1 MAELGLR
8 LAVSFT
14 QIAAVTCIVI
24 VTVLLLTLAE
34 RKVLGWMQDRM
45 GPMEVGPYG
54 ILQPFADAIKLF
66 FKEDLVP
73 AGANKFLFTM
83 APILALIP
91 ALIGFAV
98 IPWGPN
104 QSLEIGGFSI
114 KPFIISDINIGILY
128 ILAFASIGAYGIIL
142 GGWSSNS
149 KYSLLGG
156 LRSAAQVISYE
167 LNVGLS
173 IVGVLIMS
181 GSLSLVQIT
190 DAQSGWFWNWYVFAF
205 PAPQIFALVVYVISS
220 VAETNRVPFDL
231 PEAESELVAGF
242 FTEYSGLRFA
252 FFYLAEYAN
261 MVLVS
266 CVAAAMFLG
275 GWNAPYPGTLIG
287 YLGLPSFAWVENT
300 MWFAVKTYSFLF
312 LFFWLRA
319 TLPRLRY
326 DQLMRFGW
334 KVMLPIALANIVVT
348 ALAVFFYQQMK

>member
-14 QIAAVTCIVI
+14 QIAAVTGIVI

-73 AGANKFLFTM
+73 AGANKFLFTI

-104 QSLEIGGFSI
+104 ISFEVGNFSI

-167 LNVGLS
+167 LNIGLS

-205 PAPQIFALVVYVISS
+205 PAPQIFALVVYVISA

-348 ALAVFFYQQMK
+348 AIAVFFYQQMK

>member
-1 MAELGLR
+1 MIETGVR
-8 LAVSFT
+8 LTLTVV
-14 QIAAVTCIVI
+14 QIGVVMG
-24 VTVLLLTLAE
+24 VVLLTVAFLTLLE

-54 ILQPFADAIKLF
+54 ILQPIADGLKLF
-66 FKEDLVP
+66 FKEDIIP
-73 AGANKFLFTM
+73 AGANRLMFSL
-83 APILALIP
+83 APVISLVP

-98 IPWGPN
+98 IPFGPPLTIN
-104 QSLEIGGFSI
+104 MAGVEF

-156 LRSAAQVISYE
+156 LRSAAQLISYE

-173 IVGVLIMS
+173 IVGVLLLA
-181 GSLSLVQIT
+181 GSLSLVKIAE
-190 DAQSGWFWNWYVFAF
+190 AQAGGFWNWYFFAL
-205 PAPQIFALVVYVISS
+205 PAPQAVAFVIFLIAS
-220 VAETNRVPFDL
+220 VAETNRLPFDL

-242 FTEYSGLRFA
+242 FTEYSGMRFA
-252 FFYLAEYAN
+252 FFFLAEYAS
-261 MVLVS
+261 MILVS
-266 CVAAAMFLG
+266 CVASILFFG
-275 GWNAPYPGTLIG
+275 GWHAPLPFLQAPGEWAWLTGLIWFTLKV
-287 YLGLPSFAWVENT
+287 YF
-300 MWFAVKTYSFLF
+300 FLF

-334 KVMLPIALANIVVT
+334 KVLLPIALGNIVVT
-348 ALAVFFYQQMK
+348 SVLAYLFPGA

>member
-1 MAELGLR
+1 VAELGLR
-8 LAVSFT
+8 LAISFT

-54 ILQPFADAIKLF
+54 SLQPFADAIKLF
-66 FKEDLVP
+66 FKEDLIP
-73 AGANKFLFTM
+73 AGANKLLFTL

-104 QSLEIGGFSI
+104 QTFEIGGVSI
-114 KPFIISDINIGILY
+114 SPFIISDINIGILY

-142 GGWSSNS
+142 GGWASNN

-173 IVGVLIMS
+173 IVGVLLMA
-181 GSLSLVQIT
+181 GSLSLVKIT
-190 DAQSGWFWNWYVFAF
+190 DAQAGGFWNWYAFAF
-205 PAPQIFALVVYVISS
+205 PAPQLFALVVYVISA

-287 YLGLPSFAWVENT
+287 YFGLPSFAWLENT
-300 MWFAVKTYSFLF
+300 MWFAVKTYSILF

-334 KVMLPIALANIVVT
+334 KVLLPIALANIVIT
-348 ALAVFFYQQMK
+348 SLAVFFFG

>member
-1 MAELGLR
+1 MTELGLR
-8 LAVSFT
+8 LAVSLT
-14 QIAAVTCIVI
+14 QIAAVTGIVI

-104 QSLEIGGFSI
+104 VTYEIGGLSI

-142 GGWSSNS
+142 GGWASNS

-173 IVGVLIMS
+173 IVGVLLIA
-181 GSLSLVQIT
+181 GSLSLVKIT
-190 DAQSGWFWNWYVFAF
+190 DAQAGGFWNWYAFAF
-205 PAPQIFALVVYVISS
+205 PAPQLFALVVYVISA

-266 CVAAAMFLG
+266 CVATALFLG

-300 MWFAVKTYSFLF
+300 MWFAFKTYSFLF

-348 ALAVFFYQQMK
+348 ALAVFFFG

>member
-1 MAELGLR
+1 VTELGLR
-8 LAVSFT
+8 LAVSLT
-14 QIAAVTCIVI
+14 QIAAVTGIVI

-104 QSLEIGGFSI
+104 VTYEIGGLSI

-142 GGWSSNS
+142 GGWASNS

-173 IVGVLIMS
+173 IVGVLLIA
-181 GSLSLVQIT
+181 GSLSLVKIT
-190 DAQSGWFWNWYVFAF
+190 DAQAGGFWNWYAFAF
-205 PAPQIFALVVYVISS
+205 PAPQLFALVVYVISA

-266 CVAAAMFLG
+266 CVATALFLG

-300 MWFAVKTYSFLF
+300 MWFAFKTYSFLF

-348 ALAVFFYQQMK
+348 SLAVFFFG